1 MAFSLKSWSR
11 VSALALITFLSG
23 CAKEAARP
31 LATVKSV
38 DAQRYAGR
46 WYEIA
51 RLPNRFQRDDS
62 LATAEYTVVKPG
74 VLGVVNAEQR
84 PDGSTKQIRGTAT
97 AVPESGGSRLRVK
110 FEGPAGLIPVSAD
123 GNYWIVGLRSD
134 YSTALVG
141 TPDRKFLWLLARRPD
156 LSAAERQ
163 RFLDVAKSQGFDTEK
178 VIIANWNR

>member
-1 MAFSLKSWSR
+1 MASSLKTWS
-11 VSALALITFLSG
+11 STCGLALITFLSG
-23 CAKEAARP
+23 CAKETTRP

-62 LATAEYTVVKPG
+62 LATAEYTVLKPG
-74 VLGVVNAEQR
+74 VLGVLNTERR

-97 AVPESGGSRLRVK
+97 VVPDSGGSRLRVK

-123 GNYWIVGLRSD
+123 GNYWIVGLSSD
-134 YSTALVG
+134 YSTSLVG
-141 TPDRKFLWLLARRPD
+141 TPDRKYLWLLSRRTAVSP
-156 LSAAERQ
+156 SEKQ
-163 RFLDVAKSQGFDTEK
+163 RFLKIARDQGFDTDK
-178 VIIANWNR
+178 VVVARWER